1 VHLGIADMKM
11 TICTFGT
18 RGDTQ
23 PFVALGLGLQQA
35 GHRVTLVAS
44 RDSAEWI
51 QSYVANDD

>member
-1 VHLGIADMKM
+1 MKM
-11 TICTFGT
+11 TICTFDT

-23 PFVALGLGLQQA
+23 PFVALALGLQQA
-35 GHRVTLVAS
+35 GHRVTLVAA